1 MARNIQTEK
10 IDVFL
15 ETLTCATVDL
25 KEKRFVIPKKKVNLW
40 LEFALFEG

>member
-25 KEKRFVIPKKKVNLW
+25 KEKGLLFPRKKLNC
-40 LEFALFEG
+40 G